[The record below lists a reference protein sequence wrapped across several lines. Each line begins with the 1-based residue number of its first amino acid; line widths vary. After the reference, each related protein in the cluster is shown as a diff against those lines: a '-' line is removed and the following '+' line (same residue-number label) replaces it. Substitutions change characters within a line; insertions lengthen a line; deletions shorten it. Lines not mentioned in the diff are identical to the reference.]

1 MHVKS
6 KQLEEVVI
14 GYTLRNVALIF
25 RGLSIWKSKDFLYQ
39 SSLEIETC
47 AVNVIKFFNINNVQ
61 PDIREHKMYCFY
73 YYSDY

>member
-14 GYTLRNVALIF
+14 GYTLRNLAVIF
-25 RGLSIWKSKDFLYQ
+25 RGLSIWKSKEFLYQ

-47 AVNVIKFFNINNVQ
+47 AVNVIKLFNINNVQ
-61 PDIREHKMYCFY
+61 PDIREHKMYCFDYFSY
-73 YYSDY
+73 Y